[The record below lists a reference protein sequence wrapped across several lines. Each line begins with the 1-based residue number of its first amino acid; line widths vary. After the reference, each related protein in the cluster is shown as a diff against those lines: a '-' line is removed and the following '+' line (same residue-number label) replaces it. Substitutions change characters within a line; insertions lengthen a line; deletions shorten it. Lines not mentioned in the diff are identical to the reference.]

1 MPKRV
6 TLTLDPE
13 QHRELLET
21 RATHEKPYLRERAA
35 ALLKIASGQDYK
47 EVAATGLLSPY
58 CRQSVATW
66 VARYKQD
73 GLAGLFIK
81 AGRGRKAVFFSGT
94 TSLGGRAGRVATSGH
109 AHTGKLRAKRESL
122 VAQEDSRGLSLA
134 QRARR

>member
-1 MPKRV
+1 MPKKL
-6 TLTLDPE
+6 TLTLEPE
-13 QHRELLET
+13 QRRALMEV

-66 VARYKQD
+66 IKRYQRD
-73 GLAGLFIK
+73 GLAGLFVQK
-81 AGRGRKAVFFSGT
+81 GRGRKPVFFPGT
-94 TSLGGRAGRVATSGH
+94 TPLGGGAGRVTTSRH
-109 AHTGKLRAKRESL
+109 AYAGKLPASRESL
-122 VAQEDSRGLSLA
+122 VAQENSASLPLA